1 MATQSRDLPT
11 KLDPAL
17 IAKTVTAALKEDVG
31 SGDLTSGLIGR
42 NTISKAIVRA
52 REVCVLCGIPWF
64 SEVFRQLD
72 NARTIE
78 WHYEDGDTI
87 SANSIV
93 CSLKGSARALLTGER
108 TALNFLQL
116 LSSTATITQLY
127 ADAVKNSDA
136 QILDTRKTIPGLRSA
151 QKYAVICGG
160 GKNHRQGLFDAILIK
175 ENHIAAS
182 GSINTAVAVGR
193 QLNPTVMLEVE
204 VETFDELRDALNS
217 GVDRVL
223 LDNFSL
229 EKIKTAVLEKNAR
242 APHIELEASGGIDLN
257 EIHEI
262 AKTGVNYISIGA
274 LTKNVKAID
283 FSMRLL

>member
-1 MATQSRDLPT
+1 MATQSINLT
-11 KLDPAL
+11 ENLDPTLISQTVAL
-17 IAKTVTAALKEDVG
+17 ALKEDIG
-31 SGDLTSGLIGR
+31 SGDLTSNLIEIDATG
-42 NTISKAIVRA
+42 NAIVKA
-52 REVCVLCGIPWF
+52 RELCVLCGVPWF

-72 NARTIE
+72 SKGTIE
-78 WHYEDGDTI
+78 WHFADGDTI
-87 SANSIV
+87 PANSIV
-93 CSLKGSARALLTGER
+93 CSLEGSAQTLLTGER

-116 LSSTATITQLY
+116 LSSTATITRIY
-127 ADAVKNSDA
+127 ADTVKDTDV

-151 QKYAVICGG
+151 QKYAVICGS
-160 GKNHRQGLFDAILIK
+160 GKNHRQGLFDAFLIK

-182 GSINTAVAVGR
+182 GSISAAVDAGR
-193 QLNPTVMLEVE
+193 NLNSTVMLEVE
-204 VETFDELRDALNS
+204 VESLDELRDALSS

-229 EKIKTAVLEKNAR
+229 EKIKAAVSEKNVR
-242 APHIELEASGGIDLN
+242 APYIELEASGGIDLN

-274 LTKNVKAID
+274 LTKNIKAID

>member
-1 MATQSRDLPT
+1 MTAQSIDLPT
-11 KLDPAL
+11 TLDPAL
-17 IAKTVTAALKEDVG
+17 ITQTVAAALKEDIG

-42 NTISKAIVRA
+42 NTTSKAIVKA
-52 REVCVLCGIPWF
+52 RELCVLCGIPWF

-72 NARTIE
+72 NTATIE
-78 WHYEDGDTI
+78 WHYADGDTI
-87 SANSIV
+87 PANSIV
-93 CSLKGSARALLTGER
+93 CSLQGSARALLTGER

-127 ADAVKNSDA
+127 ANAVKNSDT
-136 QILDTRKTIPGLRSA
+136 QILDTRKTIPGLRSP

-182 GSINTAVAVGR
+182 GSINAAVAVGR

-204 VETFDELRDALNS
+204 VESLDELRDALSS

-229 EKIKTAVLEKNAR
+229 EKIKAAVSEKNVR
-242 APHIELEASGGIDLN
+242 APYIELEASGGIDLN

-274 LTKNVKAID
+274 LTKNIKAID

>member
-108 TALNFLQL
+108 L
-116 LSSTATITQLY
+116 
-127 ADAVKNSDA
+127 
-136 QILDTRKTIPGLRSA
+136 
-151 QKYAVICGG
+151 
-160 GKNHRQGLFDAILIK
+160 
-175 ENHIAAS
+175 
-182 GSINTAVAVGR
+182 
-193 QLNPTVMLEVE
+193 
-204 VETFDELRDALNS
+204 
-217 GVDRVL
+217 
-223 LDNFSL
+223 
-229 EKIKTAVLEKNAR
+229 
-242 APHIELEASGGIDLN
+242 
-257 EIHEI
+257 
-262 AKTGVNYISIGA
+262 
-274 LTKNVKAID
+274 
-283 FSMRLL
+283 